1 MTLATRQAKTNLR
14 LDIRDAGIKQQ
25 VTTNFEPKPGTVG
38 GCLSPNL
45 QPATPPTF
53 PNSKEPL
60 TATKVADKYLLLN
73 RLEGSILRR
82 CIHIESQQEYVCK
95 VSKYVLFNTNLNSS
109 RKECVSLR
117 FYVTQN

>member
-14 LDIRDAGIKQQ
+14 LDIRDAGHKQIQ
-25 VTTNFEPKPGTVG
+25 TTTTFETKPGTVG

-95 VSKYVLFNTNLNSS
+95 VSGFINMLFLIRMKGTA
-109 RKECVSLR
+109 
-117 FYVTQN
+117 T